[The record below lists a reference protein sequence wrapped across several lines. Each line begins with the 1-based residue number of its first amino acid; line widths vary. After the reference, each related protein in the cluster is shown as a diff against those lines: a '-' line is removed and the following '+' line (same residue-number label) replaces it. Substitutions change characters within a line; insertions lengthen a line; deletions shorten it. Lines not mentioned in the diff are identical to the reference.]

1 MKKCKI
7 IMDNI
12 IFIITLRKTLTAQ
25 IIYDNLPIIGDSH
38 KWGKEYYF
46 YTNLKINIEKS
57 AKAIINKGEI
67 AYWPNGN
74 AIAIGYGITPI
85 SVANEIR
92 LADNCNIWADTEFN
106 LDLLDNIKGLKKI
119 VIKRVNN

>member
-12 IFIITLRKTLTAQ
+12 MFIITLRKTLTAK

-46 YTNLKINIEKS
+46 YTNLKINMEKS
-57 AKAIINKGEI
+57 ARAIINKGEI

-74 AIAIGYGITPI
+74 AIAIGYGTTPI

-92 LADNCNIWADTEFN
+92 LADKCNIWGYSKSN
-106 LDLLDNIKGLKKI
+106 LHQLDLCSDNDSILIEKI
-119 VIKRVNN
+119 E

>member
-12 IFIITLRKTLTAQ
+12 MFIITLRKTPTAK

-38 KWGKEYYF
+38 KWGKEYYV
-46 YTNLKINIEKS
+46 YTNLKINMEKS
-57 AKAIINKGEI
+57 ARAIINKGEI
-67 AYWPNGN
+67 AYWPNGS

-119 VIKRVNN
+119 VIKRENN